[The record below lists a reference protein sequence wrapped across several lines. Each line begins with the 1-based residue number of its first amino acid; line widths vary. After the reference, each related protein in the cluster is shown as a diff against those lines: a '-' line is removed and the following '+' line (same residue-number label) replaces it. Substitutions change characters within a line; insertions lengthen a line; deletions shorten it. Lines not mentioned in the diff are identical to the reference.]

1 MSAPTPG
8 FDHKPV
14 LVDLVVELFAPVPP
28 GVVVDATLGGG
39 GHAEAL
45 LDAHDHLSVL
55 GLDQDPDAIA
65 AASARLARFGD
76 RAAVRRTR
84 FDQIARVVAEEL
96 SGLGHGGA
104 TGASGALFDLGVS
117 SPQFDRPE
125 RGFSYRGEGPLDM
138 RMDPQGPVSA
148 ADLVNGAEE
157 AELARLLRAYGDER
171 YAVRIA
177 RAIVAH
183 RPLATTAELT
193 DVVRDAVPAP
203 ARRRGG
209 HPARRTFQAI
219 RIAVNDELTI
229 LPGTLDDAI
238 DVLVPGGRCVAIAYH
253 SGEDRIVKQRFR
265 HHETGGWTGPSHLPV
280 PSDVRPTVRLLRRG
294 AWRPDAAEVAANP
307 RAEAAR
313 LRAVEKL
320 DLKEVA

>member
-1 MSAPTPG
+1 VSGTTPT
-8 FDHKPV
+8 FEHRPV
-14 LVDLVVELFAPVPP
+14 LVGLVVELFAPVPP

-45 LDAHDHLSVL
+45 LEAHPHLSVL

-65 AASARLARFGD
+65 AATARLARFGD
-76 RAAVRRTR
+76 RVTVRRTR
-84 FDQIARVVAEEL
+84 FDRIAEVVADAL
-96 SGLGHGGA
+96 PALGLD
-104 TGASGALFDLGVS
+104 GASGALFDLGVS
-117 SPQFDRPE
+117 SPQLDRPE

-138 RMDPQGPVSA
+138 RMDPSRPVSA
-148 ADLVNGAEE
+148 ADLVNGADE

-171 YAVRIA
+171 YATRIA

-183 RPLATTAELT
+183 RPIGSTDELAGI
-193 DVVRDAVPAP
+193 VRDAVPAP

-219 RIAVNDELTI
+219 RIAVNDELAI

-253 SGEDRIVKQRFR
+253 SGEDRIVKDRFR
-265 HHETGGWTGPSHLPV
+265 NAESGGWTGPSHLPR
-280 PSDVRPTVRLLRRG
+280 PAHVRPVVRLVRRG
-294 AWRPDAAEVAANP
+294 AWKPSDAEITENP

-320 DLKEVA
+320 DLPEVA